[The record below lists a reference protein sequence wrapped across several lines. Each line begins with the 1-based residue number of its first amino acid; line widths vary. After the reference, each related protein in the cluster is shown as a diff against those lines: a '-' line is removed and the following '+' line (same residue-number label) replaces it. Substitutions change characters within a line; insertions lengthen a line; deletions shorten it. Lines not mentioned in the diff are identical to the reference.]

1 MFYGF
6 DIYYLVLVL
15 PAVLISLYAQ
25 YHVKTTF
32 SKYSAQYNR
41 RGLTGG
47 GAAQA
52 ILDQENLRSVR
63 IERVSGSLTDHYD
76 PRANIVR
83 LSDTVYSVNS
93 IAAVGVAAH
102 EVGHALQHNKGY
114 LPIKL
119 RNAVLPIAQ
128 IGSTAAIP
136 LAILGFVLSWGPLI
150 QFGILLYA
158 AVVLFQIV
166 TLPVEFNASSR
177 ALGILSSRHLLE
189 EDELLQA
196 KKVLQ
201 AAAMTYVASTLTGL
215 ANLLRLVLLSRN
227 RRR

>member
-15 PAVLISLYAQ
+15 PAVLIALYAQ

-128 IGSTAAIP
+128 IGSNAAIP

-196 KKVLQ
+196 KKVLR